1 MNNLVSIITPSYNS
15 SAFISKTIISVLN
28 QTYKNWEMI
37 IVDDCSTDGSN
48 KLIESFIAKDS
59 RIMLHK
65 LAKNS
70 GTAIAR
76 NTAIDI
82 ANGEFIAFLDSDDI
96 WLPNKLELQI
106 EFMIQNNYNFT
117 HTSYST
123 INETSEKPIKNFI
136 CRPTLNYKNML
147 YSNRI
152 GCLTVIYNANKLG
165 KIYMP
170 NVRKRQDYALWLK
183 ILKIEEHAFGIPE
196 ILAHYRLRNQSISN
210 NKFEMLKWNFYL
222 FKNIEKMSYV
232 KSFFY
237 LSCNVFNKLF

>member
-15 SAFISKTIISVLN
+15 SAFISKTINSVLI
-28 QTYKNWEMI
+28 QTYTNWEML
-37 IVDDCSTDGSN
+37 IVDDCSTDDSII
-48 KLIESFIAKDS
+48 LIESFIAKDS
-59 RIMLHK
+59 RIKLHK
-65 LAKNS
+65 LTKNS

-76 NTAIDI
+76 NTAIKL
-82 ANGEFIAFLDSDDI
+82 AQGNFIAFLDSDDI
-96 WLPNKLELQI
+96 WLSNKLEVQLK
-106 EFMIQNNYNFT
+106 FMIENNYNLT

-123 INETSEKPIKNFI
+123 INETSEKPIKKFV
-136 CRPTLNYKNML
+136 CRPILSYKNML

-152 GCLTVIYNANKLG
+152 GCLTVIYNADKLG

-170 NVRKRQDYALWLK
+170 NIRKRQDYALWLK
-183 ILKIEEHAFGIPE
+183 ILKIEKHAYGIQE

-237 LSCNVFNKLF
+237 LSSNVLNKLF